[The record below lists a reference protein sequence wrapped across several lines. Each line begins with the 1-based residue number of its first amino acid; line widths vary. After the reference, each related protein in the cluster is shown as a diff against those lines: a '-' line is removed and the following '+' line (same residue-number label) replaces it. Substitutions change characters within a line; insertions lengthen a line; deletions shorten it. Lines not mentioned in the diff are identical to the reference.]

1 MEGGTM
7 AFSFFHNNGKD
18 QKEVIEMILH
28 HDGRNWTVSNSSI
41 SLSAPSLNELDR
53 KLDSILGKDLKH
65 GQSLDVFMS
74 FDNEVIPMWMRPYMN
89 HYFNR
94 ILEIPLRYQA

>member
-1 MEGGTM
+1 MV
-7 AFSFFHNNGKD
+7 FSFFQNSRKD
-18 QKEVIEMILH
+18 RKEVIEMILN
-28 HDGRNWTVSNSSI
+28 HDGRNWTVSNGSI
-41 SLSAPSLNELDR
+41 SLSAPSLNALDR
-53 KLDSILGKDLKH
+53 KLDSVLGKDLKQ

-74 FDNEVIPMWMRPYMN
+74 FDNEVIPRWMRPYMN

>member
-1 MEGGTM
+1 MV
-7 AFSFFHNNGKD
+7 FSFFRDNKKD
-18 QKEVIEMILH
+18 HRKVIEMILN

-41 SLSAPSLNELDR
+41 RLSAPSLNELDR
-53 KLDSILGKDLKH
+53 KLDSVLGKDLKR

-94 ILEIPLRYQA
+94 ILEIPLRYQV